1 MFIEYAVI
9 DDMGDAAETGQIAH
23 RASTLNKCAYWA
35 EDNNYHSASIVKI
48 TDGKRVKLSQD
59 DIDTILK
66 KRT

>member
-9 DDMGDAAETGQIAH
+9 DDMGGDALTGAIAH

-48 TDGKRVKLSQD
+48 TDGKKEKVSQD

-66 KRT
+66 KRI